1 MFKKPAK
8 FDMSFLEYLTAEDV
22 ECKIVSIEEI
32 QRRYPFVAR
41 HNMEC
46 YKLYLSLN
54 EQYLS
59 EQQKRDIRSTI
70 QLYNEQEKQKF
81 INAIKY
87 IDEVCQA
94 QQQE

>member
-1 MFKKPAK
+1 MINTRPK
-8 FDMSFLEYLTAEDV
+8 FNMSFLDYLTEQDITN
-22 ECKIVSIEEI
+22 KIVSLEEI

-46 YKLYLSLN
+46 HKLYLSLN
-54 EQYLS
+54 EQYLN

-81 INAIKY
+81 INAILY
-87 IDEVCQA
+87 IEKCQA

>member
-1 MFKKPAK
+1 MFNTRPK
-8 FDMSFLEYLTAEDV
+8 FNMSFLDYLTEQDITN
-22 ECKIVSIEEI
+22 KIVSLEEI

-46 YKLYLSLN
+46 HKLYLSLN
-54 EQYLS
+54 EQYLN

-81 INAIKY
+81 INAILY
-87 IDEVCQA
+87 IEKCQA

>member
-8 FDMSFLEYLTAEDV
+8 FDMSFLDYLTSKDV

-46 YKLYLSLN
+46 HKLYLSLN

-59 EQQKRDIRSTI
+59 EQQKRDVRSII

-87 IDEVCQA
+87 IEQCQLL
-94 QQQE
+94 QQE